1 LIKIE
6 QESPLPQKKQAFP
19 KISVSV
25 NYSQHN
31 TQSGHVAQPSEQS
44 PQVQVVQHVFTQQ
57 DFASATSA
65 FCGAKLKRKK
75 IAEKRMMDFIV
86 DFRI

>member
-1 LIKIE
+1 MIKIE
-6 QESPLPQKKQAFP
+6 QESPLPQRKQAFP

-25 NYSQHN
+25 NYSQHEA
-31 TQSGHVAQPSEQS
+31 QSGHVAQPDEQS
-44 PQVQVVQHVFTQQ
+44 PQVQVVQHVFT
-57 DFASATSA
+57 
-65 FCGAKLKRKK
+65 LKRKK

>member
-25 NYSQHN
+25 NYSQHD

-44 PQVQVVQHVFTQQ
+44 PQVQVVQHV
-57 DFASATSA
+57 
-65 FCGAKLKRKK
+65 LKRKK
-75 IAEKRMMDFIV
+75 TAEKRMMDFIV

>member
-25 NYSQHN
+25 NYSQHD

-44 PQVQVVQHVFTQQ
+44 PQVQVVQHVFT
-57 DFASATSA
+57 
-65 FCGAKLKRKK
+65 LKRKK

>member
-25 NYSQHN
+25 NYSQHEA
-31 TQSGHVAQPSEQS
+31 QSAHVAQPDEQS
-44 PQVQVVQHVFTQQ
+44 SQVQVVQHIFTQQ
-57 DFASATSA
+57 DFVSATSA

>member
-25 NYSQHN
+25 NYSQHD
-31 TQSGHVAQPSEQS
+31 TQSGHVAQPDEQS
-44 PQVQVVQHVFTQQ
+44 SQVQVVQHV
-57 DFASATSA
+57 
-65 FCGAKLKRKK
+65 LKRKK
-75 IAEKRMMDFIV
+75 TAEKRMMDFIV